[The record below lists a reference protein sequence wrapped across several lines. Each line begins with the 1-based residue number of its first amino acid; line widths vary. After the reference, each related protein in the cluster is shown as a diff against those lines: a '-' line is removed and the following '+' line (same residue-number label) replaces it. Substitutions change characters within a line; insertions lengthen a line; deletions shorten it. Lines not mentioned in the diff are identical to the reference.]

1 MGARYVPNLIV
12 INSIINKL
20 ESKVLLM
27 TTYCLRLFVV
37 VYVVE
42 ML

>member
-1 MGARYVPNLIV
+1 MGARYVPGLIV

-27 TTYCLRLFVV
+27 TIYCLRLFVV
-37 VYVVE
+37 VYTVE

>member
-1 MGARYVPNLIV
+1 MYQVLLSSMLQLTIE
-12 INSIINKL
+12 L
-20 ESKVLLM
+20 ESKVFLM

-37 VYVVE
+37 VYRVE

>member
-1 MGARYVPNLIV
+1 MYQVLLSSMLQLTILL
-12 INSIINKL
+12 L

-37 VYVVE
+37 VYGFE